1 MCYNI
6 STLKKERNFQIMKIN
21 VMKENNRIIATGSA
35 FGKKLK
41 AIAVCNEPV
50 FDEAVGTEIVRRKY
64 KIVEKMAQRKMH
76 VRTKRELES
85 IIKWCEKEIAHE
97 NEIIASMD
105 KAITSKQDALESFM
119 KEKFC

>member
-1 MCYNI
+1 
-6 STLKKERNFQIMKIN
+6 MKIN
-21 VMKENNRIIATGSA
+21 VTKENNRIIATGTA

-50 FDEAVGTEIVRRKY
+50 FDEAIGTEIVRRKY

>member
-1 MCYNI
+1 
-6 STLKKERNFQIMKIN
+6 MKIN

-50 FDEAVGTEIVRRKY
+50 FDEKLGTEVVRRKY
-64 KIVEKMAQRKMH
+64 KIVEKIAQRKMH
-76 VRTKRELES
+76 VSAKRELEA
-85 IIKWCEKEIAHE
+85 IIRWCEKEIAHE
-97 NEIIASMD
+97 DEIIASMD
-105 KAITSKQDALESFM
+105 ASIASKQEALEAFM

>member
-1 MCYNI
+1 
-6 STLKKERNFQIMKIN
+6 MKIN

-50 FDEAVGTEIVRRKY
+50 FDEALGTEIVRRKY
-64 KIVEKMAQRKMH
+64 KIAEKIAQLKKH
-76 VRTKRELES
+76 VSAKRELKA
-85 IIKWCEKEIAHE
+85 IIRWCEKEIEHE
-97 NEIIASMD
+97 DEIIANMNKS
-105 KAITSKQDALESFM
+105 ISEKQDALEAFM

>member
-1 MCYNI
+1 
-6 STLKKERNFQIMKIN
+6 MKIN

-50 FDEAVGTEIVRRKY
+50 FDETLGTEIVRRKY
-64 KIVEKMAQRKMH
+64 KIVEKDAQKKMH

-85 IIKWCEKEIAHE
+85 IIRWCQSEIEHE
-97 NEIIASMD
+97 DSIIAQMNESIE
-105 KAITSKQDALESFM
+105 KKREELTSFM